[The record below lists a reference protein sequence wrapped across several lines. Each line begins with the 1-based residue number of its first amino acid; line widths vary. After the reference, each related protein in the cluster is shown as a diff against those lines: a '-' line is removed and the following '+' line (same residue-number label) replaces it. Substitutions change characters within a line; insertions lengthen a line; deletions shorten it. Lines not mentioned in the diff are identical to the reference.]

1 MASEASA
8 AVTHRDLAN
17 AIRFLGIDAVEK
29 AKSGHPGMVMGMAD
43 LATVLFTKHL
53 RFDPSAPHWPDRDR
67 FVLSNGHGS
76 MLLYALLH
84 LTGYEQA
91 TLEEL
96 KRFRQFGARTAG
108 HPEYGHLEGVETTT
122 GPLGQGLATAVGMA
136 LAERKLAAEFG
147 ADLVDHHTWVFV
159 GDGCLMEGISQEAI
173 SFAGHLGL
181 SKLIV
186 VHDNNHITID
196 GSTSLSTGDDV
207 RARFAASGWETLEVD
222 GHDAEAID
230 AAFTL
235 ARKLGAQLG
244 KPVFISA
251 RTHIGFGSPGK
262 QDSEGAHGA
271 PLGAAEI
278 EKTRAALGWPYAPFE
293 VPEAIRAVWLKAGAR
308 GAAGRA
314 AWQAR
319 LEGADAA
326 ARAEFT
332 RRIEGRLPADLQGK
346 VEEGLRAIVASP
358 ADIATRAASQ
368 RALELLTAAV
378 PELLGG
384 SADLTHSVLTR
395 TKGQSALTPENFTGS
410 HINYG
415 VREFGMAA
423 IMNGLALHGGYLP
436 YGGTFL
442 VFSDYARPAIRLGA
456 LMGTHV
462 TYVLTHDSIG
472 LGEDGPTHQPV
483 EHLAALRA
491 IPGLK
496 VYRPADPVE
505 ALECWYDA
513 VSGKGPSALVAS
525 RQAVP
530 QVRRD
535 PATAVQPFR
544 GAYVL
549 KEAEGGRDITLLATG
564 TEVSL
569 AVSVAEAL
577 AGEGIRA
584 AVVSMPSWERFEEQ
598 DAAYKAAVLGN
609 APRLAIEAA
618 EPFGWTRY
626 VAREDDVCGVRG
638 FGLSAPAGELYRH
651 FGLTVEAIVPKA
663 RALAGR

>member
-1 MASEASA
+1 MASAET
-8 AVTHRDLAN
+8 AVSHRDLAN

-43 LATVLFTKHL
+43 LATVLFTRHL
-53 RFDPSAPHWPDRDR
+53 RFDPKAPHWPDRDR

-91 TLEEL
+91 TLDEL

-147 ADLVDHHTWVFV
+147 ADLVDHRTWVFV

-173 SFAGHLGL
+173 SFAGHYGL

-196 GSTSLSTGDDV
+196 GSTSLSTSDNM

-222 GHDAEAID
+222 GHDPEAID

-235 ARKLGAQLG
+235 ARKLGEQLG

-251 RTHIGFGSPGK
+251 RTHIGYGSPGK
-262 QDSEGAHGA
+262 QDSEGSHGA

-293 VPEAIRAVWLKAGAR
+293 VPEAIRAVWLKAGER
-308 GAAGRA
+308 GVAVHAGWNNRLAAAGAPVR
-314 AWQAR
+314 
-319 LEGADAA
+319 D
-326 ARAEFT
+326 EFL
-332 RRIEGRLPADLQGK
+332 RRVGGHLPADLEARVQ
-346 VEEGLRAIVASP
+346 EGLRALVATP

-368 RALELLTAAV
+368 RALELLTVAI

-384 SADLTHSVLTR
+384 SADLSHSVLTK
-395 TKGQSALTPENFTGS
+395 TKVQATMTREDFTGR

-436 YGGTFL
+436 YGGTFM
-442 VFSDYARPAIRLGA
+442 VFSDYSRPAIRLGA
-456 LMGTHV
+456 LMGAQVVH
-462 TYVLTHDSIG
+462 VLTHDSIG

-491 IPGLK
+491 IPGLR
-496 VYRPADPVE
+496 VYRPADVVE
-505 ALECWYDA
+505 ALESWYDA
-513 VSGKGPSALVAS
+513 LTRKGPSAFVAS

-549 KEAEGGRDITLLATG
+549 READGARDITLLATG

-569 AVSVAEAL
+569 AISVAEAL

-584 AVVSMPSWERFEEQ
+584 AVVSMPCWERFDEQ
-598 DAAYKAAVLGN
+598 DEAYRAAVLGT

-618 EPFGWTRY
+618 SPFGWTRY
-626 VAREDDVCGVRG
+626 VAREDDVVGVRG

-663 RALAGR
+663 RALAAR